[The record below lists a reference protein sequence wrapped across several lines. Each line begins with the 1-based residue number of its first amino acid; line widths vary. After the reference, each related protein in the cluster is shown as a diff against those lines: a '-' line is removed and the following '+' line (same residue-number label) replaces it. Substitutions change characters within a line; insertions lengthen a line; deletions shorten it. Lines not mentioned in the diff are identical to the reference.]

1 MGSESYLSFMTVS
14 NLPIV
19 IRGLGKRYG
28 DRQVLRGLDLE
39 VEVGEVFALLGP
51 NGAGK
56 TTASRIIAGILAP
69 SEGDV
74 LVDGISVRADPD
86 SIRARCGMVTDQPS
100 LYERMTLRAY
110 LGFFCHLYDVPAAE
124 RRTAELAEL
133 LGLTDRLDVR
143 LGAFSRGMKQK
154 VAIARGLVHDPPV
167 LLLDEP
173 ATALDPETARSL
185 RTFIVSLRARHRA
198 ILLCTHD
205 LDEAQRIADR
215 VVILYRGRVA
225 REGLTGDLR
234 GDAHP
239 RFVVSFTGD
248 LAVAREA
255 LARAGVTAEPAAAQ
269 NGYAALRFDADEPD
283 ATNPAVLRALLDGGV
298 RVITLSRE
306 ERSLEDAYFAVVAQ
320 AREPQPEKANG

>member
-1 MGSESYLSFMTVS
+1 MIDVHAISRRFGALVALDQVS
-14 NLPIV
+14 LRVEPGEIV
-19 IRGLGKRYG
+19 
-28 DRQVLRGLDLE
+28 
-39 VEVGEVFALLGP
+39 ALLGP

-74 LVDGISVRADPD
+74 LVDGISVREDPN
-86 SIRARCGMVTDQPS
+86 SVRRLCGMVTDQPS

-110 LGFFCHLYDVPAAE
+110 LSFFGSLYELETPGKRAI
-124 RRTAELAEL
+124 ELAVM
-133 LGLTDRLDVR
+133 LGLADRLDTR
-143 LGAFSRGMKQK
+143 LGTFSRGMKQK

-215 VVILYRGRVA
+215 VVVLYKGRVA
-225 REGLTGDLR
+225 REGTTEALRSVERPTFMASFEGDE
-234 GDAHP
+234 
-239 RFVVSFTGD
+239 
-248 LAVAREA
+248 ARAIAA
-255 LARAGVTAEPAAAQ
+255 LARIGVVAQHAGK
-269 NGYAALRFDADEPD
+269 NGTAALRFSADDAVT
-283 ATNPAVLRALLDGGV
+283 TNPAVLRALLDEGIAV
-298 RVITLSRE
+298 LTLVRE
-306 ERSLEDAYFAVVAQ
+306 ERSLEEAYFAIVSQ
-320 AREPQPEKANG
+320 AGEPVKQ

>member
-1 MGSESYLSFMTVS
+1 MIDVRDLSRSFGRTVALDHVS
-14 NLPIV
+14 FRVEPGEIV
-19 IRGLGKRYG
+19 
-28 DRQVLRGLDLE
+28 
-39 VEVGEVFALLGP
+39 ALLGP

-69 SEGDV
+69 SAGDV
-74 LVDGISVRADPD
+74 IVDGISVRADPD

-110 LGFFCHLYDVPAAE
+110 LGFFCHLYDVAE
-124 RRTAELAEL
+124 AESRTAELAEL

-239 RFVVSFTGD
+239 RFVVSFAGD
-248 LAVAREA
+248 PVAARDA
-255 LARAGVTAEPAAAQ
+255 LALAGVTAEPATAQ
-269 NGYAALRFDADEPD
+269 NGYAALRFDADQPD
-283 ATNPAVLRALLDGGV
+283 ATNPAVLRALLDRGV
-298 RVITLSRE
+298 RVITLARE

-320 AREPQPEKANG
+320 AREPAPEKANG

>member
-1 MGSESYLSFMTVS
+1 MIDARDVSRSFGRTMALDHVS
-14 NLPIV
+14 FRVEPGEIV
-19 IRGLGKRYG
+19 
-28 DRQVLRGLDLE
+28 
-39 VEVGEVFALLGP
+39 ALLGP

-56 TTASRIIAGILAP
+56 TTASRIIGGILAP

-74 LVDGISVRADPD
+74 RVDGISVRADPD

-110 LGFFCHLYDVPAAE
+110 LAFFCRLYDVAAAE
-124 RRTAELAEL
+124 RRTEELADL
-133 LGLTDRLDVR
+133 LGLSDRLDVR
-143 LGAFSRGMKQK
+143 LAAFSRGMKQK

-185 RTFIVSLRARHRA
+185 RSFIVSLRARHRA

-215 VVILYRGRVA
+215 VVVLYQGRVA

-234 GDAHP
+234 AEAHP
-239 RFVVSFTGD
+239 RFVVSFAGEV
-248 LAVAREA
+248 AAAREA
-255 LARAGVTAEPAAAQ
+255 LARVGVSAEATGAE
-269 NGYAALRFDADEPD
+269 NGYAALRFDADEPGT
-283 ATNPAVLRALLDGGV
+283 TNPAVLRALLAGGL
-298 RVITLSRE
+298 RVITLVQE
-306 ERSLEDAYFAVVAQ
+306 QRSLEDAYFAIVNA
-320 AREPQPEKANG
+320 AREPESGNDG

>member
-1 MGSESYLSFMTVS
+1 MIDVRDLSRSFGRTTALDHVS
-14 NLPIV
+14 FRVEPGEIV
-19 IRGLGKRYG
+19 
-28 DRQVLRGLDLE
+28 
-39 VEVGEVFALLGP
+39 ALLGP

-69 SEGDV
+69 SDGDV
-74 LVDGISVRADPD
+74 LVDGISVRTDPG
-86 SIRARCGMVTDQPS
+86 SIRSRCGMVTDQPS

-110 LGFFCHLYDVPAAE
+110 LAFFCHLYDVAGAAH
-124 RRTAELAEL
+124 RTEELAKL
-133 LGLTDRLDVR
+133 LGLSDRLDVR

-185 RTFIVSLRARHRA
+185 RSFIVSLRARHRA

-215 VVILYRGRVA
+215 VVVLYRGRVA

-234 GDAHP
+234 ADAHP
-239 RFVVSFTGD
+239 RFIVSFTGD
-248 LAVAREA
+248 ATAARET
-255 LARAGVTAEPAAAQ
+255 LARAGVKAEPADPQ
-269 NGYAALRFDADEPD
+269 NGYNALRFDADEPGT
-283 ATNPAVLRALLDGGV
+283 TNPAVLRALLASGAS
-298 RVITLSRE
+298 VITLVRE
-306 ERSLEDAYFAVVAQ
+306 ERSLEDAYFSIVAE
-320 AREPQPEKANG
+320 AGESNG

>member
-1 MGSESYLSFMTVS
+1 MIDVRDLSRSFGRTLALDHVS
-14 NLPIV
+14 FRVEPGEIV
-19 IRGLGKRYG
+19 
-28 DRQVLRGLDLE
+28 
-39 VEVGEVFALLGP
+39 ALLGP

-74 LVDGISVRADPD
+74 LVDGSSVRTEPG
-86 SIRARCGMVTDQPS
+86 SIRVRCGMVTDQPS

-110 LGFFCHLYDVPAAE
+110 LEFFCRLYDVAAPA
-124 RRTAELAEL
+124 RRTEELAAL
-133 LGLTDRLDVR
+133 LTLTDRLDAR
-143 LGAFSRGMKQK
+143 LGSFSRGMKQK

-185 RTFIVSLRARHRA
+185 RSFIVSLRARHRA

-215 VVILYRGRVA
+215 VVVLYRGRVA
-225 REGLTGDLR
+225 REGLTGALR
-234 GDAHP
+234 ADEHP

-248 LAVAREA
+248 ARTARES
-255 LARAGVTAEPAAAQ
+255 LASAGIDAEPADSD
-269 NGYAALRFDADEPD
+269 NGYAALRFDTDEPGT
-283 ATNPAVLRALLDGGV
+283 TNPAVLRALLASGLH
-298 RVITLSRE
+298 VITLVRE
-306 ERSLEDAYFAVVAQ
+306 ERSLEDAYFSIVAE
-320 AREPQPEKANG
+320 AREPEERSG